1 MIWKEF
7 NPPTENIC
15 SAGLCAAAL
24 LGVAPHVLK
33 GMRLAPSDRL
43 GDHML
48 PPELMGRLGRRHS
61 EYSDHPKK
69 MFALPGNVQ
78 RHCNF
83 HRKVI
88 QPHSKSSAFRFA
100 SPRGVSESRQNG
112 QPSISLDA
120 I

>member
-1 MIWKEF
+1 MW
-7 NPPTENIC
+7 
-15 SAGLCAAAL
+15 
-24 LGVAPHVLK
+24 VAPHVLK
-33 GMRLAPSDRL
+33 GMRLALTNRR
-43 GDHML
+43 GDHRL

-78 RHCNF
+78 RHFKF

-100 SPRGVSESRQNG
+100 SPSGVSESRQNG
-112 QPSISLDA
+112 
-120 I
+120 